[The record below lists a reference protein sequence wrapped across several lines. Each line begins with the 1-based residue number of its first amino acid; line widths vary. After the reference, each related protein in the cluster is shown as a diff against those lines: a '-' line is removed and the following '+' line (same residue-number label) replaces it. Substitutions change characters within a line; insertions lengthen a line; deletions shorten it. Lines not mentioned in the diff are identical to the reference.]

1 MPCQVDPFR
10 KQLFLIDAQGRSSRV
25 SNSTPFSI
33 DLSNKLTVGS
43 CRSLDVRPR
52 LVVQRRAGCNTNG
65 RWARTGLS
73 GDGHSVEMRDFTYS
87 AYRKLLKAY
96 LRAGYT
102 LISYQQY
109 LENPPATFVILRHDV
124 DKRPANSLR
133 TAILEHELKVTG
145 SYYFRIGPQS
155 LQPGYIRRIA
165 DLGHEIGYHYEEL
178 SLEKGDYC
186 RALKLFEANVE
197 TLRQYYPVKTM
208 CMHGSPLSS
217 WDNKSLWER
226 FDYRQ
231 YGILAE
237 PYFDL
242 DFRRML
248 YLTDTGRT
256 WKEESS
262 NLRDTVQTGIQHGM
276 RSTFDIITSLENDEL
291 PGRIMQNIHPQRW
304 NDNSVLWLEE
314 LVSQNI
320 KNVAKT
326 FIGRLR

>member
-1 MPCQVDPFR
+1 M
-10 KQLFLIDAQGRSSRV
+10 LIPVIGEGADRETLRD
-25 SNSTPFSI
+25 T
-33 DLSNKLTVGS
+33 L
-43 CRSLDVRPR
+43 
-52 LVVQRRAGCNTNG
+52 
-65 RWARTGLS
+65 
-73 GDGHSVEMRDFTYS
+73 SVEMRDFTCC
-87 AYRKLLKAY
+87 AYRKLLEAY
-96 LRAGYT
+96 LKAGYT
-102 LISYQQY
+102 LISYQQH
-109 LENPPATFVILRHDV
+109 LENTREKFVILRHDV

-155 LQPGYIRRIA
+155 FQPGYIRQIA

-178 SLEKGDYC
+178 SLAKGDYC
-186 RALKLFEANVE
+186 RALKLFEANVKK
-197 TLRQYYPVKTM
+197 LRQYYAVKTM

-226 FDYRQ
+226 FDYRE

-237 PYFDL
+237 PYFDV

-262 NLRDTVQTGIQHGM
+262 NLRDTVQTGFQHDM

-304 NDNSVLWLEE
+304 NDNSVLWMEE